1 MTDEVRNDFIE
12 MIRRAADF
20 CGIKLVA
27 WCIMAN
33 HFHILAYLPEPED
46 IDETEILRRFGVLK
60 GRTRLAD
67 LTDRLAAMRLVR
79 DGGEADAQALLLKI
93 KSSMYDIGTFVKIAK
108 QWLTQEYNRRY
119 SHVGTL
125 WEGVY
130 KDVLV
135 KATPAELGKRAGY
148 IHLNPVRAAIVP
160 GFADY
165 HWSSFTALC
174 RGDDVALAGMRHIYG
189 MEASKDEIVEA
200 HQHLMSDL
208 LEQIKYEKAVV
219 IARKR
224 MGGFNPPDDPLTSEA
239 MVAQATA
246 HLEMVMKE
254 SMEGRMPQLPE
265 EHKGHKRTRGR
276 PRGGNSDTERQI
288 LELLAE
294 DPTMSAASIAEATG
308 RSLSSVYMYL
318 RNARCHLQNS
328 KKMV

>member
-46 IDETEILRRFGVLK
+46 IDEVEVLRRFGALK
-60 GRTRLAD
+60 GSIRLAD
-67 LTDRLAAMRLVR
+67 LENRLASMRLVR
-79 DGGEADAQALLLKI
+79 DGGEDDAQALLLKI

-130 KDVLV
+130 KDVIV
-135 KATPAELGKRAGY
+135 KATPEELGKRAGY
-148 IHLNPVRAAIVP
+148 IHLNPIRAAIVP

-165 HWSSFTALC
+165 LWSSFTALC
-174 RGDDVALAGMRHIYG
+174 RGDDVALSGMQHIYG
-189 MEASKDEIVEA
+189 IEASKDEIIEA
-200 HQHLMSDL
+200 HQHLMSEL
-208 LEQIKYEKAVV
+208 LEQIKYEKAMD

-224 MGGFNPPDDPLTSEA
+224 MGGFNPPNDPLTNEA
-239 MVAQATA
+239 MIAQAAA
-246 HLEMVMKE
+246 HLEMVMNE
-254 SMEGRMPQLPE
+254 SIEGRMPQLLE
-265 EHKGHKRTRGR
+265 EHKYHQRAKGR
-276 PRGGNSDTERQI
+276 PRGGNPDTERQI
-288 LELLAE
+288 AELLAKN
-294 DPTMSAASIAEATG
+294 PTMSAALIADATG
-308 RSLSSVYMYL
+308 KSLSSVYVYL
-318 RNARCHLQNS
+318 RSIRNRSQDS
-328 KKMV
+328 RKKV